1 MITYKD
7 SEKLLAEYSDE
18 YYKVPF
24 VPFPTVTA
32 AVESITETASY
43 TYSAEGEEFVLEVG
57 RRLKEW
63 VNMHRKKGFWAT
75 PD

>member
-24 VPFPTVTA
+24 VPFPSVTA

-43 TYSAEGEEFVLEVG
+43 IYSTEGEEFVLEVA
-57 RRLKEW
+57 RKLKEW
-63 VNMHRKKGFWAT
+63 VDRQRHQVDN
-75 PD
+75 P